1 MERLETFNGSCWA
14 TILDRLSRTEAM
26 AVLVQETR
34 IKGQLELEEASG
46 KAFRAGWKMAG
57 GLGIITDCRR
67 GWTYSALQISHLWGW
82 TCPAPQNP
90 AIAGLDASSPAEASI
105 CGVGRVQPH
114 RIRQS
119 RGWTYPVP
127 SSS

>member
-67 GWTYSALQISHLWGW
+67 G
-82 TCPAPQNP
+82 
-90 AIAGLDASSPAEASI
+90 
-105 CGVGRVQPH
+105 
-114 RIRQS
+114 
-119 RGWTYPVP
+119 
-127 SSS
+127 